1 MGEEPKEEDIDVVD
15 LLLLPFFSPFF
26 SSFSF
31 RGWVY
36 IHVFTTP
43 IYSPVLSRR
52 LYVPNGGGGGGRGR
66 LRKRKIA
73 QNIFFILLRRNT
85 TSSITVFLKDS
96 SFGSSPPQQST
107 LPKIAIPNFWKKFQT
122 FRIF

>member
-52 LYVPNGGGGGGRGR
+52 LYVPNGGGGRVR